1 MEKDRI
7 LVVDDEEI
15 IRQLL
20 VRTFDKDRYHVEAVG
35 DAEAALK
42 RIKGDSF
49 NLLITDLKMPKVSGM
64 DVLREIKSVNPYMEV
79 IIITGYP
86 TIESAVEAVK
96 IGAFDF
102 ICKPFDLEQMKTA
115 VTRCLKKQKF
125 SINHVKLGE
134 LTALFEISKTVSI
147 STDIKSLLA
156 RILDSALEIVKARKG
171 SILLC
176 DENTRELTVGAARGL
191 SAEVINNTRIPLGE
205 GIAGRVAKEG
215 KPILVSGAEQVPGLR
230 NSSRYETNSFLSIP
244 LVSKYLDSQE
254 NILGVINM
262 TDKIS
267 QESFT
272 EREKTLLSV
281 LAGQAAVAIENAN
294 IYTQLQSKILTLG
307 QTIDQLNQTQNQLIQ
322 SEKMA
327 AVGQLAFGIAH
338 EIRNPLGII
347 LGGVEFL
354 EKNLVKKGGI
364 NKEAV
369 EKIKQSVDRANNI
382 IVDLLKFSRTSE
394 LERQSVNIRALME
407 DVTSLIENQA
417 YLKDVRIVKNY
428 TDNALSVLADPNL
441 LRQAFFN
448 LCINAIDS
456 MPKGG
461 GLRLNIYSGQGAQ
474 ANKEV
479 IIEIADTGKGI
490 PKDILPRIFEPFFTT
505 KEPGKGTGLGLSIVH
520 LILER
525 HKATIAVES
534 AVGKGTKFTIRLPF
548 SLPVDLLSEGGR
560 DDKKKEDTLN

>member
-1 MEKDRI
+1 MENNRI

-20 VRTFDKDRYHVEAVG
+20 ARTFAEGQYHVEAVG
-35 DAEAALK
+35 DAEAALN
-42 RIKGDSF
+42 RLKGDSF
-49 NLLITDLKMPKVSGM
+49 NLLIMDLKMPKIDGM
-64 DVLREIKSVNPYMEV
+64 DALKEIKDVNPYIEV

-86 TIESAVEAVK
+86 TIELAVEAVK

-102 ICKPFDLEQMKTA
+102 ICKPFDLEQLKIT
-115 VTRCLKKQKF
+115 VSRCLEKQKF

-134 LTALFEISKTVSI
+134 LTTLFEISKTI
-147 STDIKSLLA
+147 NIDTGIESLLA
-156 RILDSALEIVKARKG
+156 RILDSALEITKAKRG
-171 SILLC
+171 SILLL
-176 DENTRELTVGAARGL
+176 DENTGELTVRAARGL
-191 SAEVINNTRIPLGE
+191 SEEVINNTKIPLGE

-215 KPILVSGAEQVPGLR
+215 KPLLVSGAEQVPGQGS
-230 NSSRYETNSFLSIP
+230 SSRYETNSFLSIP
-244 LVSKYLDSQE
+244 LMGKYLGSRE
-254 NILGVINM
+254 NTVGVINV

-267 QESFT
+267 RENFT
-272 EREKTLLSV
+272 DREETLLSV
-281 LAGQAAVAIENAN
+281 LAGQAAVAVENAN
-294 IYTQLQSKILTLG
+294 IYSQLQSKILTLG

-354 EKNLVKKGGI
+354 EKNLVKKDGI
-364 NKEAV
+364 KKEIV
-369 EKIKQSVDRANNI
+369 EKLKQSIDRANNI
-382 IVDLLKFSRTSE
+382 IVDLLRFSRTSK
-394 LERQSVNIRALME
+394 LEAQSVDICALME
-407 DVTSLIENQA
+407 EVVSLIKNQA
-417 YLKDVRIVKNY
+417 YSKDVRIVKNY
-428 TDNALSVLADPNL
+428 TDSALSVLADPAL
-441 LRQAFFN
+441 LRQVFFN

-456 MPKGG
+456 MSKGG
-461 GLRLNIYSGQGAQ
+461 RLTLNIYSGQGTR

-525 HKATIAVES
+525 HKGAIGVES
-534 AVGKGTKFTIRLPF
+534 VVAKGTKFTIRLPF
-548 SLPVDLLSEGGR
+548 SLPVVALSKGG
-560 DDKKKEDTLN
+560 L

>member
-1 MEKDRI
+1 MENNRI
-7 LVVDDEEI
+7 LVVDDEGI

-20 VRTFDKDRYHVEAVG
+20 ARTFAGDQYQVETVE
-35 DAEAALK
+35 DAEVALN
-42 RIKGDSF
+42 RIKEDSF
-49 NLLITDLKMPKVSGM
+49 SLLITDLKMPKVGGM
-64 DVLREIKSVNPYMEV
+64 DILKEIKSVNPYIEV

-86 TIESAVEAVK
+86 TIELAVEAIK

-102 ICKPFDLEQMKTA
+102 ICKPFDLEQLKIT
-115 VTRCLKKQKF
+115 VTRCLEKQKF

-134 LTALFEISKTVSI
+134 LTTLFEISKTI
-147 STDIKSLLA
+147 NIDTGIESLLA
-156 RILDSALEIVKARKG
+156 RILDSALEITKAKRG
-171 SILLC
+171 SILLL
-176 DENTRELTVGAARGL
+176 DENTGELTVRAARGL
-191 SAEVINNTRIPLGE
+191 SEEVINNTKIPLGE

-215 KPILVSGAEQVPGLR
+215 KPLLVSGAEQVPGQGS
-230 NSSRYETNSFLSIP
+230 SSRYETNSFLSIP
-244 LVSKYLDSQE
+244 LVNKYLDSRE
-254 NILGVINM
+254 NTVGVINV

-267 QESFT
+267 RENFT
-272 EREKTLLSV
+272 DREETLLSV
-281 LAGQAAVAIENAN
+281 LAGQAAVAVENAN
-294 IYTQLQSKILTLG
+294 IYSQLQSKILTLG

-354 EKNLVKKGGI
+354 EKNLVKKDGI
-364 NKEAV
+364 KKEIV
-369 EKIKQSVDRANNI
+369 EKLKQSIDRANNI
-382 IVDLLKFSRTSE
+382 IVDLLRFSRTSK
-394 LERQSVNIRALME
+394 LEAQSVDICALME
-407 DVTSLIENQA
+407 EVVSLIKNQA
-417 YLKDVRIVKNY
+417 YSKDVRIVKNY
-428 TDNALSVLADPNL
+428 TDSALSVLADPAL
-441 LRQAFFN
+441 LRQVFFN

-456 MPKGG
+456 MSKGG
-461 GLRLNIYSGQGAQ
+461 RLTLNIYSGQGTR

-525 HKATIAVES
+525 HKGAIGVES
-534 AVGKGTKFTIRLPF
+534 VVAKGTKFTIKLPLF
-548 SLPVDLLSEGGR
+548 LPAVALSKGGV
-560 DDKKKEDTLN
+560 

>member
-1 MEKDRI
+1 MENNRI

-20 VRTFDKDRYHVEAVG
+20 VRTFAEGQCHVEAVE
-35 DAEAALK
+35 DVEVALN
-42 RIKGDSF
+42 RLKGDSF

-64 DVLREIKSVNPYMEV
+64 DFLKEIKRANPYIEV

-86 TIESAVEAVK
+86 TIELAVEAVK

-102 ICKPFDLEQMKTA
+102 ICKPFDLEQLKIT
-115 VTRCLKKQKF
+115 VSRCLEKQKF

-134 LTALFEISKTVSI
+134 LTTLFEISKTISI
-147 STDIKSLLA
+147 DTGIESLLA
-156 RILDSALEIVKARKG
+156 RILDSALEITKAKRG
-171 SILLC
+171 SILLL
-176 DENTRELTVGAARGL
+176 DENTGKLTVRAARGL
-191 SAEVINNTRIPLGE
+191 SEEVIKNTKIPLGE

-215 KPILVSGAEQVPGLR
+215 KPLLVSGAEQVPGQGS
-230 NSSRYETNSFLSIP
+230 SSRYETNSFLSIP
-244 LVSKYLDSQE
+244 LMGKYLGSRE
-254 NILGVINM
+254 NTVGVINV

-267 QESFT
+267 RENFT
-272 EREKTLLSV
+272 DREETLLSV
-281 LAGQAAVAIENAN
+281 LAGQAAVAVENAK
-294 IYTQLQSKILTLG
+294 IYSQLQSKILTLG

-354 EKNLVKKGGI
+354 EKNLVKKDGI
-364 NKEAV
+364 KKEIV
-369 EKIKQSVDRANNI
+369 EKLKQSIDRANNI
-382 IVDLLKFSRTSE
+382 IVDLLRFSRTSK
-394 LERQSVNIRALME
+394 LEAQSVDICALME
-407 DVTSLIENQA
+407 EVISLIKNQA
-417 YLKDVRIVKNY
+417 YSKDVRIVKNY
-428 TDNALSVLADPNL
+428 TDSALSVLADPAL
-441 LRQAFFN
+441 LRQVFFN

-456 MPKGG
+456 MFKGG
-461 GLRLNIYSGQGAQ
+461 RLTLNIYSGQGAR

-525 HKATIAVES
+525 HKGAIGVES
-534 AVGKGTKFTIRLPF
+534 AVDKGTKFTIRLPF
-548 SLPVDLLSEGGR
+548 SLPVVALSKGGV
-560 DDKKKEDTLN
+560 

>member
-1 MEKDRI
+1 MENNRI
-7 LVVDDEEI
+7 LVVDDEGI

-20 VRTFDKDRYHVEAVG
+20 ARTFAGDQYQVETVE
-35 DAEAALK
+35 DAEVALN
-42 RIKGDSF
+42 RIKEDSF
-49 NLLITDLKMPKVSGM
+49 SLLITDLKMPKVGGM
-64 DVLREIKSVNPYMEV
+64 DILKEIKSVNPYIEV

-86 TIESAVEAVK
+86 TIELAVEAIK

-102 ICKPFDLEQMKTA
+102 ICKPFDLEQLKIT
-115 VTRCLKKQKF
+115 VSRCLEKQKF

-134 LTALFEISKTVSI
+134 LTTLFEISKTI
-147 STDIKSLLA
+147 NIDTGIESLLA
-156 RILDSALEIVKARKG
+156 RILDSALEITKAKRG
-171 SILLC
+171 SILLL
-176 DENTRELTVGAARGL
+176 DENTGELTVRAARGL
-191 SAEVINNTRIPLGE
+191 SEEVINNTKIPLGE

-215 KPILVSGAEQVPGLR
+215 KPLLVSGAEQVPGQGS
-230 NSSRYETNSFLSIP
+230 SSRYETNSFLSIP
-244 LVSKYLDSQE
+244 LVNKYLDSRE
-254 NILGVINM
+254 NTVGVINV

-267 QESFT
+267 RENFT
-272 EREKTLLSV
+272 DREETLLSV
-281 LAGQAAVAIENAN
+281 LAGQAAVAVENAN
-294 IYTQLQSKILTLG
+294 IYSQLQSKILTLG

-354 EKNLVKKGGI
+354 EKNLVKKDGI
-364 NKEAV
+364 KKEIV
-369 EKIKQSVDRANNI
+369 EKLKQSIDRANNI
-382 IVDLLKFSRTSE
+382 IVDLLRFSRTSK
-394 LERQSVNIRALME
+394 LEAQSVDICALME
-407 DVTSLIENQA
+407 EVVSLIKNQA
-417 YLKDVRIVKNY
+417 YSKDVRIVKNY
-428 TDNALSVLADPNL
+428 TDSALSVLADPAL
-441 LRQAFFN
+441 LRQVFFN

-456 MPKGG
+456 MSKGG
-461 GLRLNIYSGQGAQ
+461 RLTLNIYSGQGTR

-525 HKATIAVES
+525 HKGAIGVES
-534 AVGKGTKFTIRLPF
+534 VVAKGTKFTIRLPF
-548 SLPVDLLSEGGR
+548 SLPVVALSKGG
-560 DDKKKEDTLN
+560 L

>member
-1 MEKDRI
+1 MEKYRI

-20 VRTFDKDRYHVEAVG
+20 VRAFGENGYHVEAVE
-35 DAEAALK
+35 DAEVALK
-42 RIKGDSF
+42 RIKEDSF
-49 NLLITDLKMPKVSGM
+49 NLLITDLKMPKVGGM
-64 DVLREIKSVNPYMEV
+64 DVLKEIKNVNPYIEV

-86 TIESAVEAVK
+86 TIELAVEAVK

-115 VTRCLKKQKF
+115 VKRCLEKQKF

-134 LTALFEISKTVSI
+134 LTTLFEISKTI
-147 STDIKSLLA
+147 NINMDIESLLV

-171 SILLC
+171 SILLL
-176 DENTRELTVGAARGL
+176 DENTRELTIRAARGL
-191 SAEVINNTRIPLGE
+191 DAEVINNTRIPLGE
-205 GIAGRVAKEG
+205 GIAGRVVKEG
-215 KPILVSGAEQVPGLR
+215 KPLLVSDAEQVPGLG

-254 NILGVINM
+254 NTLGVINI

-267 QESFT
+267 QENFT
-272 EREKTLLSV
+272 EREQSLLSI

-294 IYTQLQSKILTLG
+294 IYRQLQSKISTLG

-354 EKNLVKKGGI
+354 EKNLENKVGI
-364 NKEAV
+364 NKETIGILK
-369 EKIKQSVDRANNI
+369 ESIDRANNV
-382 IVDLLKFSRTSE
+382 IVDLLRFSRTSR
-394 LERQSVNIRALME
+394 LEAQSVNICALME
-407 DVTSLIENQA
+407 EVISLIKNQA
-417 YLKDVRIVKNY
+417 HSKDVRILKNY
-428 TDNALSVLADPNL
+428 TDSALSILADPAL
-441 LRQAFFN
+441 LRQVFFN

-456 MPKGG
+456 MPGG
-461 GLRLNIYSGQGAQ
+461 GELTLNIYSGQSAKKT
-474 ANKEV
+474 KEDV
-479 IIEIADTGKGI
+479 IIEIVDTGKGI

-525 HKATIAVES
+525 HKGTISVES
-534 AVGKGTKFTIRLPF
+534 AVDKGTQFTIRMLC
-548 SLPVDLLSEGGR
+548 SLPVD
-560 DDKKKEDTLN
+560 

>member
-1 MEKDRI
+1 MENNRI

-20 VRTFDKDRYHVEAVG
+20 ARTFAEGQYQVEAVG
-35 DAEAALK
+35 DAEAALS
-42 RIKGDSF
+42 RLKGDSF
-49 NLLITDLKMPKVSGM
+49 NLLIMDLKMPKIDGM
-64 DVLREIKSVNPYMEV
+64 DALKEIKDVNPYIEV

-86 TIESAVEAVK
+86 TIELAVEAVK

-102 ICKPFDLEQMKTA
+102 ICKPFDLEQLKIT
-115 VTRCLKKQKF
+115 VSRCLEKQKF

-134 LTALFEISKTVSI
+134 LTTLFEISKTISI
-147 STDIKSLLA
+147 DTGIESLLA
-156 RILDSALEIVKARKG
+156 RILDSALEITKAKRG
-171 SILLC
+171 SILLL
-176 DENTRELTVGAARGL
+176 DENTGKLTVRAARGL
-191 SAEVINNTRIPLGE
+191 SEEVIKNTKIPLGE

-215 KPILVSGAEQVPGLR
+215 KPLLVSGAEQVPGQGS
-230 NSSRYETNSFLSIP
+230 SSRYETNSFLSIP
-244 LVSKYLDSQE
+244 LMGKYLGSRE
-254 NILGVINM
+254 NTVGVINV

-267 QESFT
+267 RENFT
-272 EREKTLLSV
+272 DREETLLSV
-281 LAGQAAVAIENAN
+281 LAGQAAVAVENAK
-294 IYTQLQSKILTLG
+294 IYSQLQSKILTLG

-354 EKNLVKKGGI
+354 EKNLVKKDGI
-364 NKEAV
+364 KKEIV
-369 EKIKQSVDRANNI
+369 EKLKQSIDRANNI
-382 IVDLLKFSRTSE
+382 IVDLLRFSRTSK
-394 LERQSVNIRALME
+394 LEAQSVDICALME
-407 DVTSLIENQA
+407 EVISLIKNQA
-417 YLKDVRIVKNY
+417 YSKDVRIVKNY
-428 TDNALSVLADPNL
+428 TDSALSVLADPAL

-448 LCINAIDS
+448 LCINALDS
-456 MPKGG
+456 MFKGG
-461 GLRLNIYSGQGAQ
+461 RLTLNIYSGQGAQ

-479 IIEIADTGKGI
+479 IIEIVDTGKGI

-525 HKATIAVES
+525 HKGAIGVES
-534 AVGKGTKFTIRLPF
+534 AVDKGTQFTIRLP
-548 SLPVDLLSEGGR
+548 LS
-560 DDKKKEDTLN
+560 